1 MKRLAPMTLLALMAW
16 LPLPSEA
23 LLASCTASSSS
34 VAFGGYDP
42 ISPSAD
48 FANGSVT
55 VSCTGVGLLV
65 SYRILLAG
73 GGSGS
78 TASRTLNAGGNTLPY
93 NVYTSA
99 GYSTVW
105 DNVTGVTGG
114 FLIALGGTSMTHTVY
129 GRILAQQPAAAGS
142 YADSLVITVN
152 Y

>member
-1 MKRLAPMTLLALMAW
+1 MKRLALIALMAL
-16 LPLPSEA
+16 LPLPSQA
-23 LLASCTASSSS
+23 LLATCTASSSS

-55 VSCTGVGLLV
+55 VSCTGIGLLV
-65 SYRILLAG
+65 SYRILLSG
-73 GGSGS
+73 GSSGS
-78 TASRTLNAGGNTLPY
+78 TANRTLSAGGNTLPY
-93 NVYTSA
+93 NVYTTA

-105 DNVTGVTGG
+105 DNVTGVTGD
-114 FLIALGGTSMTHTVY
+114 FLIALGGTSTAHTVY

>member
-1 MKRLAPMTLLALMAW
+1 MKRLPPMTLLALLGL
-16 LPLPSEA
+16 LPLPSQA
-23 LLASCTASSSS
+23 LLASCTVSSSS

-42 ISPSAD
+42 ISPSAN
-48 FANGSVT
+48 FTNGSVT

-65 SYRILLAG
+65 SYRILLSG

-78 TASRTLNAGGNTLPY
+78 TANRTLSAGGNTLPY
-93 NVYTSA
+93 NAYTTS

-105 DNVTGVTGG
+105 DDVTGVTGG
-114 FLIALGGTSMTHTVY
+114 FVIALSGTSATHTVY

-142 YADSLVITVN
+142 YNDSLVITVN

>member
-1 MKRLAPMTLLALMAW
+1 MKRLLPIALLAL
-16 LPLPSEA
+16 LPLPSQA

-55 VSCTGVGLLV
+55 VACTGIGLLV
-65 SYRILLAG
+65 SYRILLSG

-78 TASRTLNAGGNTLPY
+78 TANRTMSSGGHTLPY
-93 NVYTSA
+93 NVYTSS

-105 DNVTGVTGG
+105 DNVTGVTGS
-114 FLIALGGTSMTHTVY
+114 FLIALFGTSDTHTVY

-142 YADSLVITVN
+142 YSDSLVITVN

>member
-1 MKRLAPMTLLALMAW
+1 
-16 LPLPSEA
+16 

-55 VSCTGVGLLV
+55 VNCTGVGLLV
-65 SYRILLAG
+65 SYRILLSG
-73 GGSGS
+73 GGSS
-78 TASRTLNAGGNTLPY
+78 NTANRTLNAGGNTLPY
-93 NVYTSA
+93 NVYTTA

-114 FLIALGGTSMTHTVY
+114 FLIALLGTSASHTVY

-142 YADSLVITVN
+142 YADNLVITVN